1 MVARLDRPQY
11 RDIIQSVDGLI
22 LYAPCDDRSGS
33 IVDTKLG
40 TSRGAVTGT
49 VTYGARSS
57 APRAGT
63 SSLQF
68 TAQTGTR
75 VSGTNTNL
83 PTSATA
89 VWSFFGWVL
98 MPTVVTGAG
107 SMLFGWGN
115 PVQTGGNKR
124 YFIRFNS
131 RVYFWG
137 DAQDV
142 QATVDYDIGRPQLI
156 AATRASSGL
165 ITVYKNGVNVGS
177 QTRTLSTTTQAWE
190 FGRKPYFG
198 GSSELTAHL
207 SHFGVI
213 NRTMTAQELRWLY
226 DEGVG

>member
-1 MVARLDRPQY
+1 MVALLDRPQY
-11 RDIIQSVDGLI
+11 QDIIQSVNGLI

-40 TSRGAVTGT
+40 TSRGAVSGT
-49 VTYGARSS
+49 IAYGARSS
-57 APRAGT
+57 TPRAGT

-68 TAQTGTR
+68 TAQSGAR

-83 PTSATA
+83 STSATA
-89 VWSFFGWVL
+89 VWSFFAWVL
-98 MPTVVTGAG
+98 MPTAVTQNG
-107 SMLFGWGN
+107 SCLFGWGN
-115 PVQTGGNKR
+115 PVQVVGNKR
-124 YFIRFNS
+124 YFLRFNS

-142 QATVDYDIGRPQLI
+142 QATVDYDVGRPQLI

-177 QTRTLSTTTQAWE
+177 QTRTLSTANQAWE
-190 FGRKPYFG
+190 FARRPYFG
-198 GSSELTAHL
+198 SAAELTAHI
-207 SHFGVI
+207 SNFGVV